1 MFKLSDFTASINDR
15 GVLKNNKYIAT
26 VAIRDTHYLFSRLD
40 QEDSKLFSIR
50 CDSVQLPGISIASAD
65 GPPRLGYGPMEK
77 NPYAANFEDVSL
89 TFLVDSNSRIHK
101 MLYNWVNVIVNF
113 GSSEGLTKTANL
125 SGLMNN
131 SAAYEVGY
139 RDKYSTDMTIDV
151 YKDSGENTHEKS
163 MTYTLYKAFPM
174 GFPSNGL
181 NWGEG
186 DILKLNIPFAYTDYS
201 VQYHS

>member
-1 MFKLSDFTASINDR
+1 MFKLNEFAASINTK

-26 VAIRDTHYLFSRLD
+26 VFLGGNHYLSSQLN
-40 QEDSKLFSIR
+40 QSDSQLFSIR

-65 GPPRLGYGPMEK
+65 GPPRLGYGPIEK
-77 NPYAANFEDVSL
+77 NPYAANFEDISL
-89 TFLVDSNSRIHK
+89 TFIVDSNSRIHR
-101 MLYNWVNVIVNF
+101 MLYSWVNVIVNF
-113 GSSEGLTKTANL
+113 GSSQGLTTVINS
-125 SGLMNN
+125 SGPMR
-131 SAAYEVGY
+131 SSAYEVGY
-139 RDKYSTDMTIDV
+139 RDKYSTDMKIEV
-151 YKDSGENTHEKS
+151 YKDSGENTHQKS

-186 DILKLNIPFAYTDYS
+186 EILKLNIPFAYTDYS